1 MAPESEEKSVETD
14 EFIYPDQ
21 ILEVMEYSLQECQE
35 CQSRNIENLNLG
47 WLIFL
52 INYSCHIFSDT
63 FNVKR

>member
-21 ILEVMEYSLQECQE
+21 ILEAMEYSLQECQE

-47 WLIFL
+47 RFKLLQKEIIMYEFQ
-52 INYSCHIFSDT
+52 
-63 FNVKR
+63 

>member
-21 ILEVMEYSLQECQE
+21 ILEVMEYSLQECQD

-52 INYSCHIFSDT
+52 FYKLFM
-63 FNVKR
+63 